1 MALAGS
7 TALVLLLAV
16 NPAVS
21 DAPSMVSFVQPAAPD
36 TTDSTSADT
45 LTADSLAASSLA
57 AAASDTALTDTA
69 AADTALTDAASSD
82 TMAKPDP
89 VRAVPDATIDN
100 PVASV
105 LPGLD
110 TVRTDSTAADS
121 AVADTARRVRRYID
135 PLLQGRTWER
145 PNPFDQK
152 SPFLFPGSGQSDG
165 PSVSL
170 DSSGTYTLNPST
182 ETYDSR
188 YPVTLDRTDYR
199 QERRRADMR
208 DNWRSIA
215 EQRQREQDDQSGLGV
230 NIVVPG
236 GQQSAFS
243 TIFGK
248 PEVDLRV
255 NGQADINAGF
265 DYRKSDQQVT
275 VGGNAGQFSPNFK
288 QDLRLGITGSIG
300 DKMQIDVNWDTNN
313 QFDYQNQVKL
323 QYTGYED
330 EILQSVEAGNVFL
343 ETPSTLIR
351 GGQSLFGIKS
361 ELQLGNVRVTTVA
374 SQQEGQSQSLS
385 IEGGSETTEFSIKPT
400 EYDDNRHYFL
410 GYYFRNR
417 WNDALSEPP
426 NPILFDGFS
435 KITDIEVWKL
445 RTTNTDSDREGI
457 RKVVGLV
464 DLGEPV
470 EVLTQANNFTEPV
483 LPNDDGSSDIDQYTQ
498 ANLETLRDG
507 SSTTQPQQY
516 VTTQGNLQQTLTGDD
531 YQVGDFKKL
540 QEGRDYTLNGSLG
553 YISLNQRLQSNQAL
567 AVAFRYQAN
576 GRTYTVGN
584 FSSEGGGTS
593 GSQNADRLV
602 LKLLRPTNLSQPSP
616 ENNPAAWYLQ
626 LRNIYRLRGSN
637 FNPQSFELD
646 VLYDPSGQ
654 TPSNTIPEISA
665 QDQLLGL
672 LGLDRLNTDGA
683 PSPDNKFDYI
693 DMTIKP
699 SEGLLIF
706 PYLEP
711 FGQRI
716 SDVIDQEVSSGTQRQ
731 QLKDQYVFSS
741 LYTEKREN
749 ASRNKDFDIYRID
762 GEYKSDSKSF
772 YDLKA
777 FAGIVEGSV
786 EVTAGGTPLQEGT
799 DYIVDY
805 QGGTVTITNPTYTAS
820 GRTIDINYEQNSFAN
835 LQQKTLLGA
844 RADYSLRDRFSL
856 GATVMRLSQKSPI
869 DKYRIGEE
877 PIKNT
882 IWGVDGSLNL
892 EPRWLTRAVDLL
904 PLVQTKSQSTLSLS
918 GEFAQLSPGQ
928 TTTDAF
934 DRARDRVQEAGR
946 DFSDDQLGGIS
957 YLDDFEGFENTFS
970 LKQQLNNWQISAP
983 PDSIGRYPFDEPG
996 LEDDSLRTNWRGSF
1010 GWYRL
1015 NQNIIEQVSGEAEA
1029 YNEAAI
1035 ELVDI
1040 NDVFPNRD
1048 TQGEVDPTLTTLDLY
1063 FNPNRRGPYNYT
1075 KDLQSFV
1082 QNPKDVWG
1090 GFTQRLPDGY
1100 NDFSLQNVEFVEFI
1114 FKPYPENAQ
1123 EDAGKDA
1130 KLYVDLGSVS
1140 EDVVPNSELN
1150 QEDGL
1155 STTSFNPANFDT
1167 WGRLPSASP
1176 QGALDIN
1183 EGRTEDLGL
1192 DGVVS
1197 YNTDPYPPIATEAT
1211 QFSDFLSALPS
1222 GGSAEL
1228 QAAVARARRDP
1239 SADDY
1244 RYFAESG
1251 WWDDSEL
1258 YPGGAS
1264 FQERFSR
1271 WYAGQELNGFETQNQ
1286 LAQGVADPRGNSR
1299 NPDTED
1305 LNRNSAID
1313 TENNY
1318 FQYEVPLSKAALD
1331 SLARPERSDDY
1342 IVSEIQNN
1350 NQGTGWYK
1358 VRIPIRDFTRRVGNI
1373 QDFTLVESIRL
1384 WTTGHEVPITLR
1396 MATLELVGSQWRTS
1410 TDVAEDDT
1418 LSTPPDEDAALSV
1431 TSINNE
1437 EDAIYQIPRGAIV
1450 SQTRNARGGTQNSRE
1465 QALVLGAEN
1474 LRAGRQLGVFKTF
1487 SQGYDLLKY
1496 SNLRMFA
1503 HLNGTLGDGA
1513 RLSDLSEEEGRSKAR
1528 LFVRLGSNQT
1538 NDYYEYEQPLTPT
1551 DPTMVPDDAPDQ
1563 LWRPQMNSMN
1573 LRLSA
1578 LNELKVFRDQD
1589 PTATR
1594 DSVFWNVV
1602 DGQLRTGAPDA
1613 EEFAPEGT
1621 RLAIKGTP
1629 SLQDINTIVVG
1640 IRNPA
1645 SPDEELNPENVLR
1658 EATIWVN
1665 ELRVSGYRDEGG
1677 WAAVANADVKLADLG
1692 GIQGS
1697 FQRQTA
1703 GFGSLSST
1711 LADRDQRD
1719 VLNWNMT
1726 ANLNAD
1732 KLLPERFGWSIPLS
1746 MQMQSQTQTPTFA
1759 PSRGD
1764 VQLSTIT
1771 DQIDNRS
1778 DLSEA
1783 QRDSLKTAAIQ
1794 SAQTRNVTQSFT
1806 ARLQKQGSD
1815 SWLARNTLDAISLNY
1830 SYANTDSRSPSQRIN
1845 DSWRWSS
1852 TFNYQLSINQP
1863 HTVRPLWFLDG
1874 APLIGGISDLQFNYA
1889 PQSVSFTGSATRR
1902 YSERRARPSTLQ
1914 AGLNDPLPDRISNPF
1929 REQQSFSHQRS
1940 FSLQYNP
1947 FNFLNLSFDTNTDQS
1962 LSEAGADSLLNI
1974 VTSDGRVFTNVDTT
1988 TFFDNNP
1995 ELHPDSVGIDFYYE
2009 ERVDPRREGRIVKD
2023 LFTGERD
2030 PRTNAYEQRFTGTLR
2045 PSILGGETFNFIDL
2059 QDIVYQSSFTWENGP
2074 IGRLTGA
2081 TASNDVQIRSGVV
2094 FHPQQFW
2101 RKFGFYRRLEE
2112 QANDDGGGNSRRRP
2126 PPEDEESGDGEGD
2139 DEDGGLSFSDLP
2151 VPNPLNILRRI
2162 ALTFTGI
2169 RDFSVTYTAGR
2180 VAQSNNVGT
2189 FTSDSSEVAEDYSL
2203 LSAFRGD
2210 GPSLG
2215 YRFGLQRR
2223 IGDGQRLFDATR
2235 QATDF
2240 FRNTNRL
2247 QARTT
2252 LTPSQNFRVSL
2263 NWNMDWGTSSD
2274 VTFRP
2279 LENGGATS
2287 FRTEQGTNTASVWA
2301 FGGSYIDLLKDQI
2314 NTFRAD
2320 DNASDGGET
2329 LGDAN
2334 QDGRVALT
2342 NNSVSKDFRDVYLS
2356 GLGSVG
2362 RLGLLP
2368 VPMPGWNVNY
2378 TGLSSWPLVRA
2389 LTRSVT
2395 VRHGY
2400 TADYNSG
2407 YQTAT
2412 GDSLKSFSLGNRTI
2426 EFARPDFNVGTM
2438 QVNERFQPLI
2448 GVDISWLGNFQTNV
2462 AWNQSNAYRLST
2474 TGLTVEESETEEL
2487 TFSASFRQQGLDIP
2501 LLPVGRLNNQISF
2514 NLTVSRAI
2522 NDVRSYSLN
2531 PALASAATDPE
2542 FNPQDALQGD
2552 TYTTP
2557 TEQTTR
2563 LTVTP
2568 EISYQFSN
2576 RVSADFQLKYE
2587 QFNSQDSSRPS
2598 FTNVSGGFFVRVNVS
2613 GS

>member
-7 TALVLLLAV
+7 TTLALLLAV
-16 NPAVS
+16 SPAVS
-21 DAPSMVSFVQPAAPD
+21 EAPPHGHWTPPD
-36 TTDSTSADT
+36 TADT
-45 LTADSLAASSLA
+45 TAKADTAVADSLDDGTTAA
-57 AAASDTALTDTA
+57 DTTLTDT
-69 AADTALTDAASSD
+69 TLAAS
-82 TMAKPDP
+82 TATAHP
-89 VRAVPDATIDN
+89 VRATPDATVDN
-100 PVASV
+100 PIAAV

-110 TVRTDSTAADS
+110 TVRTDTAAADS
-121 AVADTARRVRRYID
+121 AVADTALRVQRYID
-135 PLLQGRTWER
+135 PLFQRRTWER
-145 PNPFDQK
+145 PAPFDRRA
-152 SPFLFPGSGQSDG
+152 PFLFPGGAQDRG
-165 PSVSL
+165 PSTTQDSL
-170 DSSGTYTLNPST
+170 GTYTVRPST
-182 ETYDSR
+182 ETYDARYPLSLDQSR
-188 YPVTLDRTDYR
+188 YR
-199 QERRRADMR
+199 EARRRADMR
-208 DNWRSIA
+208 ANWESIA
-215 EQRQREQDDQSGLGV
+215 EQRQRNNRDQSGLGV

-248 PEVDLRV
+248 PQVDLRV

-265 DYRKSDQQVT
+265 DYRKSDQQANIT
-275 VGGNAGQFSPNFK
+275 GNAGQFSPNFK

-323 QYTGYED
+323 QYSGYED

-351 GGQSLFGIKS
+351 GGQSLFGLKS

-385 IEGGSETTEFSIKPT
+385 IEGGSETTEFDIKPT
-400 EYDDNRHYFL
+400 DYDDNRHYFL

-417 WNDALSEPP
+417 WDEALSEPP
-426 NPILFDGFS
+426 TVLLQDGFS

-445 RTTNTDSDREGI
+445 RNNNSNTDQTDI

-470 EVLTQANNFTEPV
+470 DLLTEASDFTEAV
-483 LPNDDGSSDIDQYTQ
+483 LPNSDGTNAIDQYTE
-498 ANLETLRDG
+498 ANIQILRDG
-507 SSTTQPQQY
+507 SSTINPQEY
-516 VTTQGNLQQTLTGDD
+516 LTSAGNLAQPLDGDD
-531 YQVGDFKKL
+531 YQVGNFKKL
-540 QEGRDYTLNGSLG
+540 QEGRDYTLNSGLG
-553 YISLNQRLQSNQAL
+553 YISLNQRLQSNESL

-576 GRTYTVGN
+576 GQTFTVGN
-584 FSSEGGGTS
+584 FSAEGGGTS
-593 GSQNADRLV
+593 GSQDADRLV
-602 LKLLRPTNLSQPSP
+602 LKLLQPANLSQPSP
-616 ENNPAAWYLQ
+616 ESAPAAWYLQ
-626 LRNIYRLRGSN
+626 MRNIYRLRGSG
-637 FNPQSFELD
+637 FNPENFELD

-654 TPSNTIPEISA
+654 TASNTIPAISA
-665 QDQLLGL
+665 QDQLLRL
-672 LGLDRLNTDGA
+672 LGLDRLNDDGA

-693 DMTIKP
+693 NGFTIKP
-699 SEGLLIF
+699 GEGLLIF
-706 PYLEP
+706 PFLEP

-716 SDVIDQEVSSGTQRQ
+716 SDIIDREVNSSTRRQE
-731 QLKDQYVFSS
+731 LKEQFVFSS
-741 LYTEKREN
+741 LYDEKKEN
-749 ASRNKDFDIYRID
+749 ARRNKDFDIYRIQ
-762 GEYKSDSKSF
+762 GQYKSDSKSF

-805 QGGTVTITNPTYTAS
+805 QGGTVTITNPSYTAS
-820 GRTIDINYEQNSFAN
+820 GRTINIDYEQNSFAN

-844 RADYSLRDRFSL
+844 RADYSVRDRFSL

-869 DKYRIGEE
+869 DKFRIGEE

-918 GEFAQLSPGQ
+918 GEFAQLRPGQ
-928 TTTDAF
+928 TTTNAF
-934 DRARDRVQEAGR
+934 DRARDQVQDAGR
-946 DFSDDQLGGIS
+946 DFSDDQLNGIS
-957 YLDDFEGFENTFS
+957 YIDDFEGFENTFS

-996 LEDDSLRTNWRGSF
+996 LTDDSLRTNWRGSF

-1015 NQNIIEQVSGEAEA
+1015 NQNIIEQVSSEASAFDEDA
-1029 YNEAAI
+1029 FD
-1035 ELVDI
+1035 LVDI
-1040 NDVFPNRD
+1040 NDVFPNRE
-1048 TQGEVDPTLTTLDLY
+1048 TQNEVDPTLTTLDLY
-1063 FNPNRRGPYNYT
+1063 FNPKRRGPYNYT
-1075 KDLQSFV
+1075 RNLQAFIE
-1082 QNPKDVWG
+1082 NPKDVWG
-1090 GFTQRLPDGY
+1090 GFTQPLPEGY
-1100 NDFSLQNVEFVEFI
+1100 TDFSLQNVEFVEFI

-1123 EDAGKDA
+1123 ADAGKDA
-1130 KLYVDLGSVS
+1130 KLYVDLGSIS
-1140 EDVVPNSELN
+1140 EDVIPNSELN
-1150 QEDGL
+1150 KEDGL
-1155 STTSFNPANFDT
+1155 STTSFNPSDFDQ
-1167 WGRLPSASP
+1167 WGRFPSGREQNSI
-1176 QGALDIN
+1176 DIN
-1183 EGRTEDLGL
+1183 GDRTEDLGL

-1197 YNTDPYPPIATEAT
+1197 YNTAPYPPEAAEAQ
-1211 QFSDFLSALPS
+1211 QFSTFLNALPS
-1222 GGSAEL
+1222 GGSPEL
-1228 QAAVARARRDP
+1228 RAAVARAQRDP

-1244 RYFAESG
+1244 RYFAESS
-1251 WWDDSEL
+1251 WWNDETL

-1264 FQERFSR
+1264 SQERFSR
-1271 WYAGQELNGFETQNQ
+1271 WYAGHELNGFETQNR
-1286 LAQGVADPRGNSR
+1286 LAQNVADPRGNAR

-1305 LNRNSAID
+1305 LNRNSTID

-1318 FQYEVPLSKAALD
+1318 FQYEVPLGASSLD
-1331 SLARPERSDDY
+1331 SLAQPERTDDY
-1342 IVSEIQNN
+1342 IVSQIQDDGR
-1350 NQGTGWYK
+1350 GTGWYK
-1358 VRIPIRDFTRRVGNI
+1358 VRIPIREFTRRVGNI
-1373 QDFTLVESIRL
+1373 QDFSLVESIRL

-1396 MATLELVGSQWRTS
+1396 MATLELVGSQWRAS
-1410 TDVAEDDT
+1410 SDVADDDT
-1418 LSTPPDEDAALSV
+1418 LSTPPDEDAELGV

-1437 EDAIYQIPRGAIV
+1437 EDDIYEIPLGAIV
-1450 SQTRNARGGTQNSRE
+1450 SQTRNVRGGQQNARE
-1465 QALVLGAEN
+1465 QALVLQSEN
-1474 LRAGRQLGVFKTF
+1474 LRPGRQQGVFKTF
-1487 SQGYDLLKY
+1487 NQGYDLLKY

-1503 HLNGTLGDGA
+1503 HLHGTLGDGA
-1513 RLSDLSEEEGRSKAR
+1513 RLSDLPEAEGRSKAR

-1538 NDYYEYEQPLTPT
+1538 NDYYEYEQPLTPS
-1551 DPTMVPDDAPDQ
+1551 DPTMVPDDDVAGSET
-1563 LWRPQMNSMN
+1563 LWRPEVNSMN

-1578 LNELKVFRDQD
+1578 LNQLKVARDQN
-1589 PTATR
+1589 PNAVR
-1594 DSVFWNVV
+1594 DSAFWNVV
-1602 DGQLRTGAPDA
+1602 DGQLRPGAPDA
-1613 EEFAPEGT
+1613 EAFAPEGT

-1629 SLQDINTIVVG
+1629 SLQDINTIVIG

-1645 SPDEELNPENVLR
+1645 NPEDGLDPTNVLR
-1658 EATIWVN
+1658 ETTIWVN
-1665 ELRVSGYRDEGG
+1665 ELRVSGYDNESG

-1692 GIQGS
+1692 GIQANI
-1697 FQRQTA
+1697 QRQTD

-1746 MQMQSQTQTPTFA
+1746 MQLQSQTQTPRFA

-1764 VQLSTIT
+1764 VRLSEIT
-1771 DQIDNRS
+1771 SQFDARD
-1778 DLSEA
+1778 DLTEA
-1783 QRDSLKTAAIQ
+1783 QRDSLKAAALAA
-1794 SAQTRNVTQSFT
+1794 AQTRNVTQSFT

-1815 SWLARNTLDAISLNY
+1815 SWLARNTLDALSLNY
-1830 SYANTDSRSPSQRIN
+1830 SYANTDARSPSQRLN
-1845 DSWRWSS
+1845 DSWRWST

-1874 APLIGGISDLQFNYA
+1874 APLIGGISGLQFNYA
-1889 PQSVSFTGSATRR
+1889 PQSISFTGSATRR
-1902 YSERRARPSTLQ
+1902 HSERRSRPSTLQ
-1914 AGLNDPLPDRISNPF
+1914 VGGSTPLPDRINNPF
-1929 REQQSFSHQRS
+1929 REQQTFSHRRS
-1940 FSLQYNP
+1940 FSIQYNP

-1962 LSEAGADSLLNI
+1962 LSEAGTDSLLNI
-1974 VTSDGRVFTNVDTT
+1974 VASDGRVFMDVDTT
-1988 TFFDNNP
+1988 TFFDEND
-1995 ELHPDSVGIDFYYE
+1995 EFSPDGEGTEFFFE
-2009 ERVDPRREGRIVKD
+2009 ERIRSRREDRVIKD

-2045 PSILGGETFNFIDL
+2045 PSILDAETFNWIDL
-2059 QDIVYQSSFTWENGP
+2059 QDIVYQSNFTWENGP
-2074 IGRLTGA
+2074 IGRFTGA
-2081 TASNDVQIRSGVV
+2081 TAGNDVQIRSGVV

-2101 RKFGFYRRLEE
+2101 RKFGFYRRLEGQDNE
-2112 QANDDGGGNSRRRP
+2112 SNGGSRRRP
-2126 PPEDEESGDGEGD
+2126 PPEDEESDEE
-2139 DEDGGLSFSDLP
+2139 DEDGPSLSDLP
-2151 VPNPLNILRRI
+2151 IPNPLNVLRRVV
-2162 ALTFTGI
+2162 LTFTGI
-2169 RDFSVTYTAGR
+2169 RDFSVTYTGGR
-2180 VAQSNNVGT
+2180 AAQSTNVGT
-2189 FTSDSSEVAEDYSL
+2189 FTSDSTEVSEEYSL
-2203 LSAFRGD
+2203 LNAFQGN

-2215 YRFGLQRR
+2215 YRFGLHRR
-2223 IGDGQRLFDATR
+2223 IGSGQRLFDVSR

-2279 LENGGATS
+2279 LDNGGAAS
-2287 FRTEQGTNTASVWA
+2287 FRTEQGTNAASVWA

-2314 NTFRAD
+2314 NTFRTD
-2320 DNASDGGET
+2320 DAASDGSAT

-2334 QDGRVALT
+2334 DDGRVALT
-2342 NNSVSKDFRDVYLS
+2342 NNSVSADFRNVYLS
-2356 GLGSVG
+2356 GIGSMG
-2362 RLGLLP
+2362 ELGLLP
-2368 VPMPGWNVNY
+2368 IPMPGWNVNY
-2378 TGLSSWPLVRA
+2378 TGLSSWPVVRA

-2400 TADYNSG
+2400 TADYNAG
-2407 YQTAT
+2407 YQSVT
-2412 GDSLKSFSLGNRTI
+2412 GDSLRSFSLGNRTI
-2426 EFARPDFNVGTM
+2426 EFVRPDFNVGAM
-2438 QVNERFQPLI
+2438 QINERFQPLI

-2462 AWNQSNAYRLST
+2462 AWNQSNAFRLST
-2474 TGLTVEESETEEL
+2474 TGLTVEESKTEEI

-2501 LLPVGRLNNQISF
+2501 LLPVGRLNNQISL

-2522 NDVRSYSLN
+2522 NDVQSFSLN
-2531 PALASAATDPE
+2531 PALSAAANDEE

-2552 TYTTP
+2552 TFTTP
-2557 TEQTTR
+2557 VEQTTR
-2563 LTVTP
+2563 LSVTP

-2576 RVSADFQLKYE
+2576 RVTADFQLKYE